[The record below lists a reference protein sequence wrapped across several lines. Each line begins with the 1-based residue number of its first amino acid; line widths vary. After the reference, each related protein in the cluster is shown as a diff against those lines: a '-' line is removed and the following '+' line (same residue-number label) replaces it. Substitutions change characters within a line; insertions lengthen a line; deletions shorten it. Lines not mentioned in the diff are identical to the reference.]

1 MFQNDI
7 KVLTFCRLAG
17 MVEGHI
23 PPAGW
28 RFFLQMLC
36 CVKALQGDAWQTL
49 TQVCTMSY
57 NLVLSLKAKVAVSSW
72 LDCTR
77 PSYS

>member
-1 MFQNDI
+1 MFRNDV

-28 RFFLQMLC
+28 RFFLQMLHC
-36 CVKALQGDAWQTL
+36 IKALQEDAWRTL
-49 TQVCTMSY
+49 TQVCTALY
-57 NLVLSLKAKVAVSSW
+57 KLVFSVKAEPVSWFDHMQHS
-72 LDCTR
+72 
-77 PSYS
+77 